1 MNGGEKKIDGDLMTT
16 ISRLH
21 QQQQQQQCYKC
32 QQFEVKDE
40 RIGSPMLSTTPKMIP
55 YLPKQMLSNNNNN
68 NNNSPLVSPR
78 SRQLFGQADVIDEED
93 EMIFPITDI
102 SEENSRQKLNQ
113 QQQQQYQRRHQQQ
126 QQQQP
131 RCKSIGVNEDEN
143 DLAVDFDDDIDDDNQ
158 ASSLFVC

>member
-113 QQQQQYQRRHQQQ
+113 TQ

-158 ASSLFVC
+158 ASKKDSRI